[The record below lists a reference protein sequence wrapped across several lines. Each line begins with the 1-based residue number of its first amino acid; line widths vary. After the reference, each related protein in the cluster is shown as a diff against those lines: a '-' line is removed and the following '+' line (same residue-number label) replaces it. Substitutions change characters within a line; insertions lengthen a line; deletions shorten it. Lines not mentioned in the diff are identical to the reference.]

1 MLYITD
7 IRIEPNPVGTG
18 QEVVIEVDVK
28 EVFKNAKRYR
38 RKYPCRYAGVMDA
51 EGKNYPYKYP
61 RK

>member
-18 QEVVIEVDVK
+18 QEIIIEIEVK
-28 EVFKNAKRYR
+28 EVFKDAKRYR
-38 RKYPCRYAGVMDA
+38 GKYPYRYAGVMAA
-51 EGKNYPYKYP
+51 EGRNYPYKYP